1 MSIWSALPFHDETPL
16 VGKTP
21 EQKLARLRQI
31 RALQVQY
38 PGRAPGGSGRTG
50 LMSMDSRGWATMQR
64 EQNEAKAIE
73 NEFAGRPAPTIK
85 PGRLISKIY
94 GSFGRTRTEDQA
106 AGPGAVET
114 TPGPGDSGGADS
126 PDWWL
131 QGEPDPRE
139 INAQTIPRIRKN
151 IDMIP
156 PSMRAL
162 YAERFK
168 KRERE

>member
-1 MSIWSALPFHDETPL
+1 MMNTNAHLFYNSTPL

-21 EQKLARLRQI
+21 EEKLARLRHI
-31 RALQVQY
+31 RAQEAQY
-38 PGRAPGGSGRTG
+38 PGRARGGTGRTG
-50 LMSMDSRGWATMQR
+50 LLSTDSRGWAEMQR
-64 EQNEAKAIE
+64 EQIEATNIE
-73 NEFAGRPAPTIK
+73 RDVRGQEALQAESGFQYGGMAPSI
-85 PGRLISKIY
+85 
-94 GSFGRTRTEDQA
+94 A
-106 AGPGAVET
+106 N
-114 TPGPGDSGGADS
+114 S

-151 IDMIP
+151 LDMIP

-168 KRERE
+168 KKERE